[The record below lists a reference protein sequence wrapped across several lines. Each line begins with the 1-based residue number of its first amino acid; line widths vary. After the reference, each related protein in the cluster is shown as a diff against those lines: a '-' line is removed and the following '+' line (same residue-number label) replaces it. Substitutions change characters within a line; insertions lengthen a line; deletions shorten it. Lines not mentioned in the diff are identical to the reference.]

1 MQISPEKFS
10 HSVINAVKYIQL
22 NEGVSEYIQIPKQ
35 IDVHDKYSI
44 LVKTIKWESHQ
55 LRLLQFRGFYKGVMS
70 PVAGAAF
77 VNAIVFGVHGHVIKH
92 ITDDPTS
99 LPANFIAGFAAGQNI
114 CD

>member
-22 NEGVSEYIQIPKQ
+22 NEGVSESLLPKQ
-35 IDVHDKYSI
+35 LDVHDKYSI
-44 LVKTIKWESHQ
+44 LVKTIKSESHQ

-70 PVAGAAF
+70 PVAGATF
-77 VNAIVFGVHGHVIKH
+77 VNAIVFGVHGNVIKH

>member
-1 MQISPEKFS
+1 M
-10 HSVINAVKYIQL
+10 
-22 NEGVSEYIQIPKQ
+22 
-35 IDVHDKYSI
+35 
-44 LVKTIKWESHQ
+44 KTIKWESHL
-55 LRLLQFRGFYKGVMS
+55 LRLHVLQFRGFYKGVMS

-77 VNAIVFGVHGHVIKH
+77 VNAIVFGVHGNVIKH